1 MRRIHIT
8 GRKDIMGNIKI
19 IAEGAGGI
27 IKDSVI
33 EQFTSNQ
40 LDLGSSLLSMLA
52 ALVAGIIIFIVYK
65 MTFRGV
71 VYSATFNMSLVLMT
85 LLTAAIVVTISS
97 NVVLSLGMVGAL
109 SIVRFRSAV
118 KDPVDIMYLFW
129 AITVGIIIGAGQ
141 YLFAAIVTAVVA
153 AVCFLM
159 RMFKGNNQTYLLVV
173 RCDPQAAGH
182 VSNMIGSLDAKI
194 RNKTATARFIETTA
208 EIPANKIPKN
218 MVEKLQSVNGV
229 MSAVLVNYNGEYCD

>member
-1 MRRIHIT
+1 MTNFRA
-8 GRKDIMGNIKI
+8 

-27 IKDSVI
+27 IKDSVM

-40 LDLGSSLLSMLA
+40 LDLGSSLLALLA
-52 ALVAGIIIFIVYK
+52 AMVAGLIIFIVYK
-65 MTFRGV
+65 LTFRGV
-71 VYSATFNMSLVLMT
+71 VYSATFNMSLILMT
-85 LLTAAIVVTISS
+85 ILTAAIVVTISS

-129 AITVGIIIGAGQ
+129 AITVGIIVGAGQ
-141 YLFAAIVTAVVA
+141 YLFAAIVVAVVA
-153 AVCFLM
+153 GVCFLL
-159 RMFKGNNQTYLLVV
+159 RIFKGNNQVYLLIV
-173 RCDPQAAGH
+173 RCEPDAASH
-182 VSNMIGSLDAKI
+182 VGNMIGSLDAKI

-208 EIPANKIPKN
+208 EIPSNKIPKN
-218 MVEKLQSVNGV
+218 MVEKLQSVDGV

>member
-1 MRRIHIT
+1 MY
-8 GRKDIMGNIKI
+8 MENIRI

-40 LDLGSSLLSMLA
+40 LDLGSSLLSMLVA
-52 ALVAGIIIFIVYK
+52 FVAGLVIFIVYK
-65 MTFRGV
+65 MTYRGV
-71 VYSATFNMSLVLMT
+71 VYSATFNMSLILMT
-85 LLTAAIVVTISS
+85 VLTAAIVVTISS

-129 AITVGIIIGAGQ
+129 AITVGIIVGAGQ
-141 YLFAAIVTAVVA
+141 YIFAAIVTVVVA
-153 AVCFLM
+153 AICFLM
-159 RMFKGNNQTYLLVV
+159 RIFKGNNQVYLLVV
-173 RCDPQAAGH
+173 RCDPQVAGH
-182 VSNMIGSLDAKI
+182 VGNMIDSLNAKI

-208 EIPANKIPKN
+208 EIPASKIPKN
-218 MVEKLQSVNGV
+218 MVEKLQSIDGV

>member
-1 MRRIHIT
+1 MTNFRA
-8 GRKDIMGNIKI
+8 

-27 IKDSVI
+27 IKDSVM

-40 LDLGSSLLSMLA
+40 LDLGSSLLALLA
-52 ALVAGIIIFIVYK
+52 AAVAGIIIFIVYK
-65 MTFRGV
+65 LTFRGV
-71 VYSATFNMSLVLMT
+71 VYSATFNMSLILMT
-85 LLTAAIVVTISS
+85 VLTAAIVVTISS

-129 AITVGIIIGAGQ
+129 AITVGIIVGAGQ
-141 YLFAAIVTAVVA
+141 YLFAAIVVAVVA
-153 AVCFLM
+153 GICFLT
-159 RMFKGNNQTYLLVV
+159 RIFKGNNQVYLLIV
-173 RCDPQAAGH
+173 RCEPDAAAH
-182 VSNMIGSLDAKI
+182 VGNMIGSLDAKI

-208 EIPANKIPKN
+208 EIPSNKIPKN
-218 MVEKLQSVNGV
+218 MVEKLQSVDGV